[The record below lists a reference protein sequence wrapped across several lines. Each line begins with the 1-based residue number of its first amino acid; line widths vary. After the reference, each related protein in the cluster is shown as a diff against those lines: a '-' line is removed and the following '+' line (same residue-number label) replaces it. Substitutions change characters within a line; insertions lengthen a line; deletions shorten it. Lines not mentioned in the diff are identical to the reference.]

1 MGYVT
6 YANMSDIL
14 KVSGSN
20 GGNPGETATRSIS
33 GGSGTFSRYSFK
45 YTLDGFSGS
54 GKFLIPSA
62 DGNGREIV
70 RACIVPGQ
78 SNECKNLAG
87 VNDQVGHK
95 MWSGYVYYALRYFA
109 KSGSTF
115 EILMNDVNIGFN
127 ESNIYNHSVD
137 QYGNEDSGY
146 MSNTSLSQGNNV
158 DNIYQTVINVSHIS
172 INFGNIPFFSTIA
185 EADKWLIEG
194 GEAYPEVETKTYIL
208 SSNSYK
214 SASPLGENA
223 EYLNHTVTSLAM
235 SKDVTV

>member
-6 YANMSDIL
+6 YANMSDVL

-20 GGNPGETATRSIS
+20 GGNPGEVATMSLS
-33 GGSGTFSRYSFK
+33 GGSGTFSQYSFK

-54 GKFLIPSA
+54 GSFLIPSV

-78 SNECKNLAG
+78 SFECQNYAG

-115 EILMNDVNIGFN
+115 EILMNDANIGFT
-127 ESNIYNHSVD
+127 ESNIYN
-137 QYGNEDSGY
+137 QK
-146 MSNTSLSQGNNV
+146 SNKYRSL
-158 DNIYQTVINVSHIS
+158 DRRKPKFPKKCCKKENIYSSFDSKRQYSIHHVLVTDVSYFPKHYCYIHILPIS
-172 INFGNIPFFSTIA
+172 FS
-185 EADKWLIEG
+185 
-194 GEAYPEVETKTYIL
+194 
-208 SSNSYK
+208 
-214 SASPLGENA
+214 
-223 EYLNHTVTSLAM
+223 
-235 SKDVTV
+235 